1 MSKPRTF
8 VARLPHRVIAGVSFK
23 NITMKMPQFLKSRV
37 FWFYIILSLLFL
49 MNAGRITAIIGPS
62 LLVTSL
68 VHRNDS
74 TNLTDFK
81 MGFQTY
87 VEEVAKEFQ
96 MSAEDL
102 YFFFLCSFIFAC
114 IFIVLVTIGFFKK
127 AAVINLLIAT
137 MAIEYAFIVTTNFTR
152 QISFENFSF
161 DILAIYI
168 LFSYFLSRSATKQ
181 ALTKQN

>member
-1 MSKPRTF
+1 
-8 VARLPHRVIAGVSFK
+8 
-23 NITMKMPQFLKSRV
+23 
-37 FWFYIILSLLFL
+37 

-74 TNLTDFK
+74 TILTDFK

-87 VEEVAKEFQ
+87 VKEVAKEFQ

-102 YFFFLCSFIFAC
+102 YFYFLCSFIFAC
-114 IFIVLVTIGFFKK
+114 IFIVLVIIGFFKK
-127 AAVINLLIAT
+127 VAIINLLIAT
-137 MAIEYAFIVTTNFTR
+137 MAIEYAFILTIQFTR
-152 QISFENFSF
+152 QISFENFSLEP
-161 DILAIYI
+161 LAIYI
-168 LFSYFLSRSATKQ
+168 TFSYFLSRPSTKQ